1 MKNFNDYSISKKLS
15 TGFIAVAAIM
25 LVVGLV
31 GLGSMLRINSSD
43 TYMYQEK
50 TAPLDDMFSAVQSL
64 YQIRSDSKDLIINSG
79 NTQMV
84 GELEKNYVK
93 NKETFL
99 TSSEIYRKSIPSSS
113 QESIKLY
120 EDAMKLFKDSYD
132 PAILKSIEAAKSG
145 NKTTVISSLTDQ
157 ADEIQ
162 TIYNNF
168 NQLIDN
174 RMLEAKDISDINET
188 IAIAATITLIIFIV
202 AGIISA
208 LMLGKKIAL
217 MISLPI
223 GKVVD
228 AAKLISQGHLDVDLA
243 DITSKDETGQ
253 LASAF
258 AEMISGIREQALAA
272 INISNGDFTQNVP
285 LRSEKDT
292 MGLAL
297 LKIENDL
304 NQSLLSIQTA
314 AIQVNTG
321 AEQVSSAAQALAS
334 GTTEQAATIEE
345 LNAAIS
351 NVTQQAESNAGNVQK
366 ATIYVGEAD
375 AGVIESNSHM
385 QKLNL
390 SMKEISASSDKISSI
405 TKVIEDIAFQ
415 TNILA
420 LNAAVESARAGSA
433 GKGFAVVADE
443 VRNLAAKSAAAAKQ
457 TAELIGH
464 SAASVSEGEKLALET
479 ANILLEV
486 GKKAKLAEQSINEI
500 DSASSAQ
507 VLAIEEI
514 NQGLAQVSAVVQSN
528 AATAEESSASSEELA
543 AQAQMLKQEVERFK
557 LKEGTESHYP
567 VKEEYTAVDNSYDY
581 NYEPAYTPA
590 DLGSKY

>member
-1 MKNFNDYSISKKLS
+1 MRNFNDYSISKKLS
-15 TGFIAVAAIM
+15 AGFIAVAAIM

-43 TYMYQEK
+43 TYMYKEK
-50 TAPLDDMFSAVQSL
+50 TAPLEDMFTAVRSL
-64 YQIRSDSKDLIINSG
+64 YQIRTDARDMVINSDDKEK
-79 NTQMV
+79 V
-84 GELEKNYVK
+84 AALEQSYQK
-93 NKETFL
+93 NKELFV
-99 TSSEIYRKSIPSSS
+99 TSSEIYRKSIPSSA
-113 QESIKLY
+113 QDSIQLY
-120 EDAMKLFKDSYD
+120 DEAMKLFHDSYD
-132 PAILKSIEAAKSG
+132 PAITKAISAAKSG
-145 NKTTVISSLTDQ
+145 DKLSIQLALANQSE
-157 ADEIQ
+157 EIQ
-162 TIYNNF
+162 TIYGNF
-168 NQLIDN
+168 DKLIDN
-174 RMLEAKDISDINET
+174 RMKEANEISNINET
-188 IAIAATITLIIFIV
+188 IAVVATVALILFIAAGMIAAIF
-202 AGIISA
+202 
-208 LMLGKKIAL
+208 LGKRLSA
-217 MISLPI
+217 MISIPI

-228 AAKLISQGHLDVDLA
+228 AAKLISQGQLDVDLT

-253 LASAF
+253 LAMAF
-258 AEMISGIREQALAA
+258 TYMTNGIKEQALAA
-272 INISNGDFTQNVP
+272 VNISNGDFTQNVP
-285 LRSEKDT
+285 IRSDKDA

-314 AIQVNTG
+314 SDQVNTG

-345 LNAAIS
+345 LNAAIT
-351 NVTQQAESNAGNVQK
+351 NVTQQAELNAQNVQK
-366 ATIYVGEAD
+366 ATVYVGEAD
-375 AGVIESNSHM
+375 AGVIESNAHM

-464 SAASVSEGEKLALET
+464 SAVSVSEGEKLALEA

-486 GKKAKLAEQSINEI
+486 GKKAKLAEQSIKEI
-500 DSASSAQ
+500 DNASSAQ
-507 VLAIEEI
+507 VVAIEEI
-514 NQGLAQVSAVVQSN
+514 NHGLAQVSAVVQSN

-543 AQAQMLKQEVERFK
+543 AQAQMLKEEVGRFK
-557 LKEGTESHYP
+557 LKTETGNYQPLKEESHISHD
-567 VKEEYTAVDNSYDY
+567 TYDY
-581 NYEPAYTPA
+581 ESSYTT
-590 DLGSKY
+590 DTMYSKY

>member
-43 TYMYQEK
+43 TYMYKEK

-64 YQIRSDSKDLIINSG
+64 YQIRSDAKDLIINSG

-84 GELEKNYVK
+84 GELEQSYVK
-93 NKETFL
+93 NKEIFL
-99 TSSEIYRKSIPSSS
+99 TSSEIYKKSIPSSS
-113 QESIKLY
+113 QESIQLY
-120 EDAMKLFKDSYD
+120 EEAMKLFKDSYD
-132 PAILKSIEAAKSG
+132 PAILASIEAAKSG
-145 NKTTVISSLTDQ
+145 NKSTVVSSLSDQ
-157 ADEIQ
+157 SEEIQ

-168 NQLIDN
+168 DKLIDI
-174 RMLEAKDISDINET
+174 RMLEAKEISDTNET
-188 IAIAATITLIIFIV
+188 IAVVATITLIIIIA
-202 AGIISA
+202 AGVVSA
-208 LMLGKKIAL
+208 LLLGKKIAL

-228 AAKLISQGHLDVDLA
+228 AATLISQGHLDVDLT

-258 AEMISGIREQALAA
+258 SEMIGGIREQAFAA

-314 AIQVNTG
+314 ASQVNTG
-321 AEQVSSAAQALAS
+321 AEQVSSAAQSLAS

-351 NVTQQAESNAGNVQK
+351 NVTQQAESNAENVQK
-366 ATIYVGEAD
+366 ATVYVGEAD
-375 AGVIESNSHM
+375 AGVIESNAHM

-420 LNAAVESARAGSA
+420 LNAAVESARAGTA

-457 TAELIGH
+457 TAELISH
-464 SAASVSEGEKLALET
+464 SAASVSEGEKLALE
-479 ANILLEV
+479 AASILLEV

-543 AQAQMLKQEVERFK
+543 AQAQMLKEEVERFK
-557 LKEGTESHYP
+557 LKDGTENHYP
-567 VKEEYTAVDNSYDY
+567 VKEETTSIDTTYDY

>member
-1 MKNFNDYSISKKLS
+1 MRNFNDYSISKKLS
-15 TGFIAVAAIM
+15 AGFIAVAAIM

-43 TYMYQEK
+43 TYMYKEK
-50 TAPLDDMFSAVQSL
+50 TAPLEDMFTAVRSL
-64 YQIRSDSKDLIINSG
+64 YQIRTDARDMVINSG
-79 NTQMV
+79 DKEKV
-84 GELEKNYVK
+84 AALEQSYQK
-93 NKETFL
+93 NKELFL
-99 TSSEIYRKSIPSSS
+99 TSSETYRKSIPSSA
-113 QESIKLY
+113 QDSIQLY
-120 EDAMKLFKDSYD
+120 DEAVKLFHDSYD
-132 PAILKSIEAAKSG
+132 PAISKAITAAKAG
-145 NKTTVISSLTDQ
+145 DKLSLQLALADQ
-157 ADEIQ
+157 SDEIQ
-162 TIYNNF
+162 TIYGNF
-168 NQLIDN
+168 DKLIDN
-174 RMLEAKDISDINET
+174 RMKEANEISNINET
-188 IAIAATITLIIFIV
+188 IARVATVLLILFIAA
-202 AGIISA
+202 GMISA
-208 LMLGKKIAL
+208 IFLGRKIAA
-217 MISLPI
+217 MISVPI

-228 AAKLISQGHLDVDLA
+228 AAKLISQGQLDVDLT

-253 LASAF
+253 LAMAF
-258 AEMISGIREQALAA
+258 SDMTNGIKEQALAA
-272 INISNGDFTQNVP
+272 VNISNGDFTQNVP
-285 LRSEKDT
+285 IRSDKDS

-314 AIQVNTG
+314 SDQVNTG

-345 LNAAIS
+345 LNAAIT
-351 NVTQQAESNAGNVQK
+351 NVTQQAELNAQNVQK
-366 ATIYVGEAD
+366 ATVYVGEAD
-375 AGVIESNSHM
+375 AGVIESNAHM

-464 SAASVSEGEKLALET
+464 SAVSVSEGEKLALEA

-486 GKKAKLAEQSINEI
+486 GKKAKLAEQSIQEI
-500 DSASSAQ
+500 DNASSAQ
-507 VLAIEEI
+507 VVAIEEI
-514 NQGLAQVSAVVQSN
+514 NHGLAQVSAVVQSN

-543 AQAQMLKQEVERFK
+543 AQAQMLKEEVGRFK
-557 LKEGTESHYP
+557 LKTETGNYQP
-567 VKEEYTAVDNSYDY
+567 LKEESYTSHDTYDY
-581 NYEPAYTPA
+581 EPSYTT
-590 DLGSKY
+590 DHMYSKY

>member
-1 MKNFNDYSISKKLS
+1 MRNFNDYSISKKLS
-15 TGFIAVAAIM
+15 AGFIAVAAIM

-43 TYMYQEK
+43 TYMYKEK
-50 TAPLDDMFSAVQSL
+50 TAPLEDMFTAVRSL
-64 YQIRSDSKDLIINSG
+64 YQIRTDARDMVINSDDKEK
-79 NTQMV
+79 V
-84 GELEKNYVK
+84 AALEQSYQT
-93 NKETFL
+93 NKELFV
-99 TSSEIYRKSIPSSS
+99 TSSEIYRKSIPSSA
-113 QESIKLY
+113 QDSIQLY
-120 EDAMKLFKDSYD
+120 DEAMKLFHDSYD
-132 PAILKSIEAAKSG
+132 PAITKAISAAKSG
-145 NKTTVISSLTDQ
+145 DKLSLQ
-157 ADEIQ
+157 LALANQSEEIQ
-162 TIYNNF
+162 TIYGNF
-168 NQLIDN
+168 DKLIDN
-174 RMLEAKDISDINET
+174 RMKEANEISNINET
-188 IAIAATITLIIFIV
+188 IAVVATVALILFIAAGMIAAIF
-202 AGIISA
+202 
-208 LMLGKKIAL
+208 LGKRLSA
-217 MISLPI
+217 MISIPI

-228 AAKLISQGHLDVDLA
+228 AAKLISQGQLDVDLT

-253 LASAF
+253 LAMAF
-258 AEMISGIREQALAA
+258 TYMTNGIKEQALAA
-272 INISNGDFTQNVP
+272 VNISNGDFTQNVP
-285 LRSEKDT
+285 IRSDKDA

-314 AIQVNTG
+314 SDQVNTG

-345 LNAAIS
+345 LNAAIT
-351 NVTQQAESNAGNVQK
+351 NVTQQAELNAQNVQK
-366 ATIYVGEAD
+366 ATVYVGEAD
-375 AGVIESNSHM
+375 AGVIESNAHM

-464 SAASVSEGEKLALET
+464 SAVSVSEGEKLALEA

-486 GKKAKLAEQSINEI
+486 GKKAKLAEQSIKEI
-500 DSASSAQ
+500 DNASSAQ
-507 VLAIEEI
+507 VVAIEEI
-514 NQGLAQVSAVVQSN
+514 NHGLAQVSAVVQSN

-543 AQAQMLKQEVERFK
+543 AQAQMLKEEVGRFK
-557 LKEGTESHYP
+557 LKTETGNYQPLKEESHISHD
-567 VKEEYTAVDNSYDY
+567 TYDY
-581 NYEPAYTPA
+581 ESSYTN
-590 DLGSKY
+590 DTMYSKY

>member
-1 MKNFNDYSISKKLS
+1 MRNFNDYRISKKLS
-15 TGFIAVAAIM
+15 AGFIAVAAIM

-43 TYMYQEK
+43 TYMYKEK
-50 TAPLDDMFSAVQSL
+50 TAPLEDMFTAVRSL
-64 YQIRSDSKDLIINSG
+64 YQIRTDARDMVINSDDKEK
-79 NTQMV
+79 V
-84 GELEKNYVK
+84 AALEQSYQT
-93 NKETFL
+93 NKELFV
-99 TSSEIYRKSIPSSS
+99 TSSEIYRKSIPSSA
-113 QESIKLY
+113 QDSIQLY
-120 EDAMKLFKDSYD
+120 DEAMKLFHDSYD
-132 PAILKSIEAAKSG
+132 PAITKAISAAKSG
-145 NKTTVISSLTDQ
+145 DKLSLQ
-157 ADEIQ
+157 LALANQSEEIQ
-162 TIYNNF
+162 TIYGNF
-168 NQLIDN
+168 DKLIDN
-174 RMLEAKDISDINET
+174 RMKEANEISNINET
-188 IAIAATITLIIFIV
+188 IAVVATVALILFIAAGMIAAIF
-202 AGIISA
+202 
-208 LMLGKKIAL
+208 LGKRLSA
-217 MISLPI
+217 MISIPI

-228 AAKLISQGHLDVDLA
+228 AAKLISQGQLDVDLT

-253 LASAF
+253 LAMAF
-258 AEMISGIREQALAA
+258 TYMTNGIKEQALAA
-272 INISNGDFTQNVP
+272 VNISNGDFTQNVP
-285 LRSEKDT
+285 IRSDKDA

-314 AIQVNTG
+314 SDQVNTG

-345 LNAAIS
+345 LNAAIT
-351 NVTQQAESNAGNVQK
+351 NVTQQAELNAQNVQK
-366 ATIYVGEAD
+366 ATVYVGEAD
-375 AGVIESNSHM
+375 AGVIESNAHM

-464 SAASVSEGEKLALET
+464 SAVSVSEGEKLALEA

-486 GKKAKLAEQSINEI
+486 GKKAKLAEQSIKEI
-500 DSASSAQ
+500 DNASSAQ
-507 VLAIEEI
+507 VVAIEEI
-514 NQGLAQVSAVVQSN
+514 NHGLAQVSAVVQSN

-543 AQAQMLKQEVERFK
+543 AQAQMLKEEVGRFK
-557 LKEGTESHYP
+557 LKTETGNYQPLKEESHISHD
-567 VKEEYTAVDNSYDY
+567 TYDY
-581 NYEPAYTPA
+581 ESSYTN
-590 DLGSKY
+590 DTMYSKY

>member
-1 MKNFNDYSISKKLS
+1 MRNFNDYSISKKLS
-15 TGFIAVAAIM
+15 AGFIAVAAIM

-43 TYMYQEK
+43 TYMYKEK
-50 TAPLDDMFSAVQSL
+50 TAPLEDMFTAVRSL
-64 YQIRSDSKDLIINSG
+64 YQIRTDARDMVINSDDKEK
-79 NTQMV
+79 V
-84 GELEKNYVK
+84 AALEQSYQT
-93 NKETFL
+93 NKELFV
-99 TSSEIYRKSIPSSS
+99 TSSEIYRKSIPSSA
-113 QESIKLY
+113 QDSIQLY
-120 EDAMKLFKDSYD
+120 DEAMKLFHDSYD
-132 PAILKSIEAAKSG
+132 PAITKAISAAKSG
-145 NKTTVISSLTDQ
+145 DKLSIQLALANQSE
-157 ADEIQ
+157 EIQ
-162 TIYNNF
+162 TIYGNF
-168 NQLIDN
+168 DKLIDN
-174 RMLEAKDISDINET
+174 RMKEANEISNINET
-188 IAIAATITLIIFIV
+188 IAVVATVALILFIAAGMIAAIF
-202 AGIISA
+202 
-208 LMLGKKIAL
+208 LGKRLSA
-217 MISLPI
+217 MISIPI

-228 AAKLISQGHLDVDLA
+228 AAKLISQGQLDVDLT

-253 LASAF
+253 LAMAF
-258 AEMISGIREQALAA
+258 TYMTNGIKEQALAA
-272 INISNGDFTQNVP
+272 VNISNGDFTQNVP
-285 LRSEKDT
+285 IRSDKDA

-314 AIQVNTG
+314 SDQVNTG

-345 LNAAIS
+345 LNAAIT
-351 NVTQQAESNAGNVQK
+351 NVTQQAELNAQNVQK
-366 ATIYVGEAD
+366 ATVYVGEAD
-375 AGVIESNSHM
+375 AGVIESNAHM

-464 SAASVSEGEKLALET
+464 SAVSVSEGEKLALEA

-486 GKKAKLAEQSINEI
+486 GKKAKLAEQSIKEI
-500 DSASSAQ
+500 DNASSAQ
-507 VLAIEEI
+507 VVAIEEI
-514 NQGLAQVSAVVQSN
+514 NHGLAQVSAVVQSN

-543 AQAQMLKQEVERFK
+543 AQAQMLKEEVGRFK
-557 LKEGTESHYP
+557 LKTETGNYQPLKEESHISHD
-567 VKEEYTAVDNSYDY
+567 TYDY
-581 NYEPAYTPA
+581 ESSYTN
-590 DLGSKY
+590 DTMYSKY

>member
-1 MKNFNDYSISKKLS
+1 MRNFNDYSISKKLS
-15 TGFIAVAAIM
+15 AGFIAVAAIM

-43 TYMYQEK
+43 TYMYKEK
-50 TAPLDDMFSAVQSL
+50 TAPLEDMFTAVRSL
-64 YQIRSDSKDLIINSG
+64 YQIRTDARDMVINSDDKEK
-79 NTQMV
+79 V
-84 GELEKNYVK
+84 AALEQSYQK
-93 NKETFL
+93 NKELFV
-99 TSSEIYRKSIPSSS
+99 TSSEIYRKSIPSSA
-113 QESIKLY
+113 QDSIQLY
-120 EDAMKLFKDSYD
+120 DEAMKLFHDSYD
-132 PAILKSIEAAKSG
+132 PAITKAISAAKSG
-145 NKTTVISSLTDQ
+145 DKLSLQ
-157 ADEIQ
+157 LALANQSEEIQ
-162 TIYNNF
+162 TIYGNF
-168 NQLIDN
+168 DKLIDN
-174 RMLEAKDISDINET
+174 RMKEANDISNINET
-188 IAIAATITLIIFIV
+188 IAVVATVALILFIAAGMIAAIF
-202 AGIISA
+202 
-208 LMLGKKIAL
+208 LGKRLSA
-217 MISLPI
+217 MISIPI

-228 AAKLISQGHLDVDLA
+228 AAKLISQGQLDVDLT

-253 LASAF
+253 LAMAF
-258 AEMISGIREQALAA
+258 TYMTNGIKEQALAA
-272 INISNGDFTQNVP
+272 VNISNGDFTQNVP
-285 LRSEKDT
+285 IRSDKDA

-314 AIQVNTG
+314 SDQVNTG

-345 LNAAIS
+345 LNAAIT
-351 NVTQQAESNAGNVQK
+351 NVTQQAELNAQNVQK
-366 ATIYVGEAD
+366 ATVYVGEAD
-375 AGVIESNSHM
+375 AGVIESNAHM

-464 SAASVSEGEKLALET
+464 SAVSVSEGEKLALEA

-486 GKKAKLAEQSINEI
+486 GKKAKLAEQSIKEI
-500 DSASSAQ
+500 DNASSAQ
-507 VLAIEEI
+507 VVAIEEI
-514 NQGLAQVSAVVQSN
+514 NHGLAQVSAVVQSN

-543 AQAQMLKQEVERFK
+543 AQAQMLKEEVGRFK
-557 LKEGTESHYP
+557 LKTETGNYQPLKEESHISHD
-567 VKEEYTAVDNSYDY
+567 TYDY
-581 NYEPAYTPA
+581 ESSYTN
-590 DLGSKY
+590 DTMYSKY

>member
-1 MKNFNDYSISKKLS
+1 MRNFNDYSISKKLS
-15 TGFIAVAAIM
+15 AGFIAVAAIM

-43 TYMYQEK
+43 TYMYKEK
-50 TAPLDDMFSAVQSL
+50 TAPLEDMFTAIRSL
-64 YQIRSDSKDLIINSG
+64 YQIRTDARDMVINSDDKEK
-79 NTQMV
+79 V
-84 GELEKNYVK
+84 AALEQSYQT
-93 NKETFL
+93 NKELFV
-99 TSSEIYRKSIPSSS
+99 TSSEIYRKSIPSSA
-113 QESIKLY
+113 QDSIQLY
-120 EDAMKLFKDSYD
+120 DEAMKLFHDSYD
-132 PAILKSIEAAKSG
+132 PAITKAISAAKSG
-145 NKTTVISSLTDQ
+145 DKLSLQ
-157 ADEIQ
+157 LALANQSEEIQ
-162 TIYNNF
+162 TIYGNF
-168 NQLIDN
+168 DKLIDN
-174 RMLEAKDISDINET
+174 RMKEANEISNINET
-188 IAIAATITLIIFIV
+188 IAVVATVALILFIAAGMIAAIF
-202 AGIISA
+202 
-208 LMLGKKIAL
+208 LGKRLSA
-217 MISLPI
+217 MISIPI

-228 AAKLISQGHLDVDLA
+228 AAKLISQGQLDVDLT

-253 LASAF
+253 LAMAF
-258 AEMISGIREQALAA
+258 TYMTNGIKEQALAA
-272 INISNGDFTQNVP
+272 VNISNGDFTQNVP
-285 LRSEKDT
+285 IRSDKDA

-314 AIQVNTG
+314 SDQVNTG

-345 LNAAIS
+345 LNAAIT
-351 NVTQQAESNAGNVQK
+351 NVTQQAELNAQNVQK
-366 ATIYVGEAD
+366 ATVYVGEAD
-375 AGVIESNSHM
+375 AGVIESNAHM

-464 SAASVSEGEKLALET
+464 SAVSVSEGEKLALEA

-486 GKKAKLAEQSINEI
+486 GKKAKLAEQSIKEI
-500 DSASSAQ
+500 DNASSAQ
-507 VLAIEEI
+507 VVAIEEI
-514 NQGLAQVSAVVQSN
+514 NHGLAQVSAVVQSN

-543 AQAQMLKQEVERFK
+543 AQAQMLKEEVGRFK
-557 LKEGTESHYP
+557 LKTETGNYQPLKEESHISHD
-567 VKEEYTAVDNSYDY
+567 TYDY
-581 NYEPAYTPA
+581 ESSYTN
-590 DLGSKY
+590 DTMYSKY

>member
-1 MKNFNDYSISKKLS
+1 MRNFNDYSISKKLS
-15 TGFIAVAAIM
+15 AGFIAVAAIM

-43 TYMYQEK
+43 TYMYKEK
-50 TAPLDDMFSAVQSL
+50 TAPLEDMFTAVRSL
-64 YQIRSDSKDLIINSG
+64 YQIRTDARDMVINSDDKEK
-79 NTQMV
+79 V
-84 GELEKNYVK
+84 AALEQSYQT
-93 NKETFL
+93 NKELFV
-99 TSSEIYRKSIPSSS
+99 TSSEIYRKSIPSSA
-113 QESIKLY
+113 QDSIQLY
-120 EDAMKLFKDSYD
+120 DEAMKLFHDSYD
-132 PAILKSIEAAKSG
+132 PAITKAISAAKSG
-145 NKTTVISSLTDQ
+145 DKLSIQLALANQSE
-157 ADEIQ
+157 EIQ
-162 TIYNNF
+162 TIYGNF
-168 NQLIDN
+168 DKLIDN
-174 RMLEAKDISDINET
+174 RMKEANEISNINET
-188 IAIAATITLIIFIV
+188 IAVVATVALILFIAAGMIAAIF
-202 AGIISA
+202 
-208 LMLGKKIAL
+208 LGKRLSA
-217 MISLPI
+217 MISIPI

-228 AAKLISQGHLDVDLA
+228 AAKLISQGQLDVDLT

-253 LASAF
+253 LAMAF
-258 AEMISGIREQALAA
+258 TYMTNGIKEQALAA
-272 INISNGDFTQNVP
+272 VNISNGDFTQNVP
-285 LRSEKDT
+285 IRSDKDA

-314 AIQVNTG
+314 SDQVNTG

-345 LNAAIS
+345 LNAAIT
-351 NVTQQAESNAGNVQK
+351 NVTQQAELNAQNVQK
-366 ATIYVGEAD
+366 ATVYVGEAD
-375 AGVIESNSHM
+375 AGVIESNAHM

-415 TNILA
+415 TKILA

-464 SAASVSEGEKLALET
+464 SAVSVSEGEKLALEA

-486 GKKAKLAEQSINEI
+486 GKKAKLAEQSIKEI
-500 DSASSAQ
+500 DNASSAQ
-507 VLAIEEI
+507 VVAIEEI
-514 NQGLAQVSAVVQSN
+514 NHGLAQVSAVVQSN

-543 AQAQMLKQEVERFK
+543 AQAQMLKEEVGRFK
-557 LKEGTESHYP
+557 LKTETGNYQPLKEESHISHD
-567 VKEEYTAVDNSYDY
+567 TYDY
-581 NYEPAYTPA
+581 ESSYTN
-590 DLGSKY
+590 DTMYSKY